1 MAVWLLEPGEEP
13 LQFPASL
20 APKAWVYEGSGG
32 DEEDCGISGAWQA
45 QGQPASQY
53 AVPGT

>member
-32 DEEDCGISGAWQA
+32 DEKDCGISGAWQA
-45 QGQPASQY
+45 QGRPASQD